1 MKWAEG
7 TPLTAWLWW
16 IIVHSN
22 LSEGVCPCYL
32 LLSGTQCS
40 YMCTQTINVCKSF
53 MVLIRAFLCIAYRR
67 REKNEANLCLRQ
79 RRNNR
84 QLSRQLGCLTVPKW
98 PAGEQMQLLHFKSKV
113 LPATRSDGK
122 NTFLNA
128 VLTQRD
134 TQRQTLSSWRVSE
147 AHSCLQSKGILV
159 MFIYVSIFYINNHLQ
174 CFCTVRFHLLFETVV
189 IDTNT
194 VNHDD

>member
-84 QLSRQLGCLTVPKW
+84 QLSRQLAACGRTDAAPPLQEQSASCYTFRWQKYFSQGSFNTKRHSETNAEQLKGFWGTFMSTV
-98 PAGEQMQLLHFKSKV
+98 
-113 LPATRSDGK
+113 
-122 NTFLNA
+122 
-128 VLTQRD
+128 
-134 TQRQTLSSWRVSE
+134 
-147 AHSCLQSKGILV
+147 
-159 MFIYVSIFYINNHLQ
+159 
-174 CFCTVRFHLLFETVV
+174 
-189 IDTNT
+189 
-194 VNHDD
+194 